1 VTSFR
6 AYTSKHETPVTSPDV
21 PQDRD
26 ESTKLDYPKHP
37 FSPHLSETIATK
49 LPDGFSEIAI
59 KRQLSL
65 QVIDLLVDLHEQQLG
80 QSRPPPTDAE
90 PSLYRHIYSADKCLQ
105 YLRSTSM
112 PDLER
117 MITGGV
123 LAYSITTHPPRSR
136 TRVYDDSL
144 RSFLAELAQYIY
156 FHYDS
161 EVLLWITYS
170 FASVAEHIFV
180 GDEMNQSASANHFFQ
195 HTVMR
200 FTWTKTW
207 AGTERVLKKFLWDE
221 NRLEEWKRRWEEFVR
236 PPEVGVGQRVVDV
249 EMEGVDSGSRSGRSK
264 SGTPG

>member
-1 VTSFR
+1 M
-6 AYTSKHETPVTSPDV
+6 
-21 PQDRD
+21 PQDKD

-37 FSPHLSETIATK
+37 FPPHLSETIATK

-80 QSRPPPTDAE
+80 QARWPSTDATAE

-123 LAYSITTHPPRSR
+123 LAYSIATHPPHFR
-136 TRVYDDSL
+136 TRVYDDNL
-144 RSFLAELAQYIY
+144 QSFLAELAQYIY

-170 FASVAEHIFV
+170 FASVAEHIFP
-180 GDEMNQSASANHFFQ
+180 GDEMNQSATTNHFFQ

-207 AGTERVLKKFLWDE
+207 AGTEKVLKKFLWDD

-236 PPEVGVGQRVVDV
+236 PPEIGTVERVVDV
-249 EMEGVDSGSRSGRSK
+249 EMEESAGSRSGRSK